1 MRLILLALFSVLAHA
16 APFPKPQASPSN
28 AVAPRPSASTN
39 STSTE
44 RANSEQLTSI
54 IALLSSLIK
63 SVQLTQPRI
72 GDAAGLISASS
83 ILETMSQELPATATT
98 TLTNVDPIGS
108 DEQPLPNEDTNNSP
122 TTRTLTRA
130 SATNLSGSRTTSARV
145 NGTGASREAAASATS
160 LVEWLGFNASISTT
174 RRSGSVTATATVK
187 ASRTTSTVST
197 ETHESHGSAEESNSP
212 GHSTN
217 DEGTKSE
224 GENAGSEEQK
234 EETEVLTQK
243 QIDKI
248 NNNGVN
254 AIYAIVSLVVVV
266 VGCVALSFEKEEGSG
281 EESWAL
287 LSDSDYEHRKA
298 VFEAHGGTPTYGP
311 DGILLSVQE
320 ATWRPPVAQS
330 DMASPAPSPPA
341 TATHPRS
348 CVFQSIESGSVE
360 RGKKAVS
367 FATDLTKVHIFE
379 KHPDDEGD
387 GEEWDG
393 TIGALLRSEATILKL
408 FQSETRSMLESCLD
422 DVQPSSNSA
431 PSQQTQPKKLRNDLF
446 FGVSYAVSKPFD
458 KVSADE
464 MEGTRCV

>member
-1 MRLILLALFSVLAHA
+1 
-16 APFPKPQASPSN
+16 
-28 AVAPRPSASTN
+28 
-39 STSTE
+39 
-44 RANSEQLTSI
+44 
-54 IALLSSLIK
+54 
-63 SVQLTQPRI
+63 
-72 GDAAGLISASS
+72 
-83 ILETMSQELPATATT
+83 MSQELPATATF
-98 TLTNVDPIGS
+98 TNADPIGS

-145 NGTGASREAAASATS
+145 NGTAASRETAASATS

-197 ETHESHGSAEESNSP
+197 ETHESHGSAEESNSS

-266 VGCVALSFEKEEGSG
+266 VGCVALSFEKEEGNG

-320 ATWRPPVAQS
+320 TTWRPPVA
-330 DMASPAPSPPA
+330 
-341 TATHPRS
+341 
-348 CVFQSIESGSVE
+348 
-360 RGKKAVS
+360 
-367 FATDLTKVHIFE
+367 
-379 KHPDDEGD
+379 
-387 GEEWDG
+387 
-393 TIGALLRSEATILKL
+393 
-408 FQSETRSMLESCLD
+408 
-422 DVQPSSNSA
+422 
-431 PSQQTQPKKLRNDLF
+431 
-446 FGVSYAVSKPFD
+446 
-458 KVSADE
+458 
-464 MEGTRCV
+464 

>member
-1 MRLILLALFSVLAHA
+1 MRFILLALFSVLAHA

-28 AVAPRPSASTN
+28 AAVPRPSASTN
-39 STSTE
+39 STATE

-72 GDAAGLISASS
+72 GDAAGLLSASS
-83 ILETMSQELPATATT
+83 ILATMSQALPATATST
-98 TLTNVDPIGS
+98 FTDADPIGS
-108 DEQPLPNEDTNNSP
+108 DEQPLPNEDTISP
-122 TTRTLTRA
+122 ITRTLTRA
-130 SATNLSGSRTTSARV
+130 SATNLSGINEEPSSSDEPILSDSETTSARV
-145 NGTGASREAAASATS
+145 NGTGTSRATEPSATS
-160 LVEWLGFNASISTT
+160 LVEWLGFNASRSTT

-197 ETHESHGSAEESNSP
+197 ETHESHGSAEESNSS

-217 DEGTKSE
+217 DESGKSE
-224 GENAGSEEQK
+224 GSEEQK

-266 VGCVALSFEKEEGSG
+266 VGCVALSFEKEESSG

-320 ATWRPPVAQS
+320 ATWRPPVA
-330 DMASPAPSPPA
+330 
-341 TATHPRS
+341 
-348 CVFQSIESGSVE
+348 
-360 RGKKAVS
+360 
-367 FATDLTKVHIFE
+367 
-379 KHPDDEGD
+379 
-387 GEEWDG
+387 
-393 TIGALLRSEATILKL
+393 
-408 FQSETRSMLESCLD
+408 
-422 DVQPSSNSA
+422 
-431 PSQQTQPKKLRNDLF
+431 
-446 FGVSYAVSKPFD
+446 
-458 KVSADE
+458 
-464 MEGTRCV
+464 